1 MGDVDVADPQ
11 GSVPKPKRR
20 WYRRRLRTV
29 LATIVVLVVLNG
41 LLIFHFR
48 VHLVLRYAMAFGGL
62 REAKAIPAG
71 PMPEAPEPKD
81 WVRCR
86 FGSAEFSLPPK
97 MAANVETTRNG
108 AFRVFRDGSVSVMV
122 DLPNDAV
129 SMEKDLES
137 ATQMPPQGCGMSGP
151 RLRLAWCQTSSAD
164 FRWSMSPDEVHWL
177 TWCIVMNNLGQIIT
191 DGWAETTFGN
201 EMDGILLIRQD
212 RRFACFEWQS
222 KTKAVY
228 GYINFQDKSGELDPE
243 WLRRVC
249 KSVRVCEGTDSGEPP
264 TPIRAEGPV
273 GHPAKP

>member
-20 WYRRRLRTV
+20 WCRRRLRTV

-137 ATQMPPQGCGMSGP
+137 ATQNAAAGVRDVGSKTPLGLVPDKLRGFPLEHESG
-151 RLRLAWCQTSSAD
+151 RSSLAHLVHCHEQSRPDHHRWMGGDDVRKRNGWDSAD
-164 FRWSMSPDEVHWL
+164 SSGSPFCLFRVAVQNQGGIWIHQLP
-177 TWCIVMNNLGQIIT
+177 GQVGRT
-191 DGWAETTFGN
+191 
-201 EMDGILLIRQD
+201 
-212 RRFACFEWQS
+212 
-222 KTKAVY
+222 
-228 GYINFQDKSGELDPE
+228 
-243 WLRRVC
+243 
-249 KSVRVCEGTDSGEPP
+249 
-264 TPIRAEGPV
+264 GP
-273 GHPAKP
+273 